1 LKIQVAYICY
11 IAARYVIHKCI
22 MSTHALR
29 SMHMNVEV
37 GVYHSNYTERRD
49 VKSPPTRRIV
59 HRNAAI
65 FELVRALDHILRT

>member
-1 LKIQVAYICY
+1 
-11 IAARYVIHKCI
+11 